1 MTPGATRVGF
11 VGLGRMGAPMAAN
24 LAAAGFEL
32 GVWNRSIARAEQ
44 MALQTN
50 ATVCATPRELA
61 ENCDVVISMLAD
73 DAASEQV
80 HVGEAGLFAA
90 VGGARHLIVMG
101 TLSPRHVQ
109 QLAARAGDRVVLD
122 APVSGSVDAAR
133 DAELMIMVGADA
145 AAIEPVRPVLEA
157 MSREILCLGSVGRG
171 ATMKLAIN
179 MLIHGLNQTLAEALT
194 LAEAVGIA
202 PADAY
207 RAIEESAAAAP
218 VIHYRKP
225 LYLDEVANPVSF
237 ALSLA
242 RKDVAL
248 AVDLAAEFGVAVPQT
263 QLNLDQLTAAE
274 HAGYGERD
282 MASLVHY
289 TRGLT

>member
-1 MTPGATRVGF
+1 
-11 VGLGRMGAPMAAN
+11 MAVN
-24 LAAAGFEL
+24 LDAAGFEL
-32 GVWNRSIARAEQ
+32 RLWNRSIVRAEQ
-44 MALQTN
+44 VAQQTN

-61 ENCDVVISMLAD
+61 ESCDVVITMLAD
-73 DAASEQV
+73 DTASQQV
-80 HVGEAGLFAA
+80 HLGEAGLFAA
-90 VGGARHLIVMG
+90 ATGARHLIAMG
-101 TLSPRHVQ
+101 TLSPRHVR
-109 QLAARAGDRVVLD
+109 QLATQAGDRVVLD

-133 DAELMIMVGADA
+133 DGELMIMVGADA
-145 AAIEPVRPVLEA
+145 AAIEPVRPILAA
-157 MSREILCLGSVGRG
+157 MGREILCLGSVGRG

-225 LYLDEVANPVSF
+225 LYLDEATNPVSF

-248 AVDLAAEFGVAVPQT
+248 AVELAAEHGVAVPQT
-263 QLNLDQLTAAE
+263 QLNLDQLKAAE
-274 HAGYGERD
+274 HAGYGQRD
-282 MASLVHY
+282 MASLVDY

>member
-1 MTPGATRVGF
+1 MTRVGF

-24 LAAAGFEL
+24 VADAGFDL
-32 GVWNRSIARAEQ
+32 VVWNRSIARAEQ
-44 MALQTN
+44 VAAKTN

-61 ENCDVVISMLAD
+61 ERCDVVITMLAD

-90 VGGARHLIVMG
+90 VGGAHHFVAMG
-101 TLSPRHVQ
+101 TLSPRHVSE
-109 QLAARAGDRVVLD
+109 LAAQAGDRVVLD

-133 DAELMIMVGADA
+133 DAELMIMVGADD
-145 AAIEPVRPVLEA
+145 AAIEPIRPVLAA
-157 MSREILCLGSVGRG
+157 MGREILCLGSVGRG

-194 LAEAVGIA
+194 LAEAVGID

-218 VIHYRKP
+218 VIRYRKA
-225 LYLDEVANPVSF
+225 LYLHEAANPVSF

-248 AVDLAAEFGVAVPQT
+248 AVELAAEFDVAVPQT

-274 HAGYGERD
+274 RAGYGERD

-289 TRGLT
+289 TRGPT

>member
-1 MTPGATRVGF
+1 MTRVGIA
-11 VGLGRMGAPMAAN
+11 GLGRMGAPMAAN

-32 GVWNRSIARAEQ
+32 GLWNRSIARAEQ
-44 MALQTN
+44 VAQQTN
-50 ATVCATPRELA
+50 ATLCATPRELA
-61 ENCDVVISMLAD
+61 ENCDVVITMLAD

-80 HVGEAGLFAA
+80 HVGEDGLLAAGA
-90 VGGARHLIVMG
+90 GARHLIAMG

-109 QLAARAGDRVVLD
+109 QLAAQAGDDRIVFD

-145 AAIEPVRPVLEA
+145 ASIEPVRPVLEA

-194 LAEAVGIA
+194 LAEAVGIT

-218 VIHYRKP
+218 VIRYRKP
-225 LYLDEVANPVSF
+225 LYLHEAENPVSF

-248 AVDLAAEFGVAVPQT
+248 AVELAAEFGVAVPQA

-289 TRGLT
+289 TRGRR

>member
-1 MTPGATRVGF
+1 MTRVGF

-24 LAAAGFEL
+24 LAGAGFEL
-32 GVWNRSIARAEQ
+32 ALWNRSVARTEQ
-44 MALQTN
+44 VAQQTN
-50 ATVCATPRELA
+50 AAACATPRELA
-61 ENCDVVISMLAD
+61 ERCDVVITMLSD
-73 DAASEQV
+73 DTASEQV
-80 HVGEAGLFAA
+80 HGGEAGLFAA
-90 VGGARHLIVMG
+90 VGGARHLIAMG
-101 TLSPRHVQ
+101 TLSPRHVRD
-109 QLAARAGDRVVLD
+109 LAARAGDRIVID
-122 APVSGSVDAAR
+122 APVSGSVGAAR

-145 AAIEPVRPVLEA
+145 AAIEPVRPVFAA
-157 MSREILCLGSVGRG
+157 MSREVLCLGSVGRG
-171 ATMKLAIN
+171 AAMKLSIN

-194 LAEAVGIA
+194 LAEAVGIE

-218 VIHYRKP
+218 VIRYRKP
-225 LYLDEVANPVSF
+225 LYLNEAANPVSF

-248 AVDLAAEFGVAVPQT
+248 ALELAAEFDVAMPQT

-274 HAGYGERD
+274 RAGYGERD
-282 MASLVHY
+282 MASLLHY

>member
-1 MTPGATRVGF
+1 MTRVGF
-11 VGLGRMGAPMAAN
+11 VGLGLMGAPMAVN
-24 LAAAGFEL
+24 LAGAGFEL
-32 GVWNRSIARAEQ
+32 ALWNRSRAPAEQ
-44 MALQTN
+44 VVQQTN

-61 ENCDVVISMLAD
+61 ERCDVVITMLAD
-73 DAASEQV
+73 DTASEQV

-90 VGGARHLIVMG
+90 VGGARHFIAMG

-109 QLAARAGDRVVLD
+109 ELAARAGDRVVLD

-133 DAELMIMVGADA
+133 DAELMLMVGADA

-171 ATMKLAIN
+171 ATMKLSIN

-194 LAEAVGIA
+194 LAEAVGIE

-218 VIHYRKP
+218 MIRYRKP
-225 LYLDEVANPVSF
+225 LYLHEAANPVSF

-248 AVDLAAEFGVAVPQT
+248 AVELAAEFDVAVPQT
-263 QLNLDQLTAAE
+263 QLNLDQLKAAE
-274 HAGYGERD
+274 HAGYGGRD

>member
-1 MTPGATRVGF
+1 MTRVGF

-24 LAAAGFEL
+24 LATAGFEL
-32 GVWNRSIARAEQ
+32 RLWNRSIDRAEEVAQ
-44 MALQTN
+44 QTN

-61 ENCDVVISMLAD
+61 EHCDVVITMLAD
-73 DAASEQV
+73 DAASEEV

-90 VGGARHLIVMG
+90 ATGARHLIAMG

-109 QLAARAGDRVVLD
+109 RLAARVVDRVVLD

-145 AAIEPVRPVLEA
+145 TAIEPIRPVLEA

-171 ATMKLAIN
+171 ATMKLSIN

-218 VIHYRKP
+218 VIRYRRP
-225 LYLDEVANPVSF
+225 LYLNEAASPVSF

-248 AVDLAAEFGVAVPQT
+248 AVELAAEFGVAVPQT
-263 QLNLDQLTAAE
+263 QLNLDQLQAAE

-282 MASLVHY
+282 MAALVHY
-289 TRGLT
+289 MRGPT